1 MARGASRTEQAMKM
15 KHAIA
20 GIGLSLLVAC
30 SPQDLQTILGST
42 GNPALT
48 NDEVV
53 AGLKEALRLG
63 TERTV
68 SNVGAAEGFWSNT
81 LIRIPFPPE
90 AIKVKNTLTDLG
102 MNQPVLDFE
111 RTLNT
116 AAERASKEA
125 VPVFVD
131 AITGMSIADGFTI
144 LRGGER
150 AATDFLREKTSAA
163 LRARFTPVVERAT
176 QEVALMS
183 YWQPLATTYNTA
195 TLLTGGKAV
204 NPDLNAYVTDKALDG
219 LFTVLAQEEKRIRV
233 DPLARATQLLQK
245 VFAAQ

>member
-1 MARGASRTEQAMKM
+1 MSIRHTVMGAS
-15 KHAIA
+15 
-20 GIGLSLLVAC
+20 LSMLISC
-30 SPQDLQTILGST
+30 SPQDLQSVLGTT
-42 GNPALT
+42 GAPPSLT
-48 NDEVV
+48 NEEVI

-68 SNVGAAEGFWSNT
+68 GRVGVADGFWGNA

-90 AIKVKNTLTDLG
+90 AINVKNTLTDLG
-102 MNQPVLDFE
+102 ITKPVEEFE

-116 AAERASKEA
+116 AAERASQEA

-131 AITGMSIADGFTI
+131 AITSMSIADGFTI

-150 AATDFLREKTSAA
+150 AATDYLRGKTSAA
-163 LRARFTPVVERAT
+163 LRARFTPVVQRAT
-176 QEVALMS
+176 QEVALTS
-183 YWQPLATTYNTA
+183 HWQPVATAYNTA

-219 LFTVLAQEEKRIRV
+219 LFAVLAQEEKRIRQ
-233 DPLARATQLLQK
+233 DPVARTTALLQK
-245 VFAAQ
+245 VFGAP